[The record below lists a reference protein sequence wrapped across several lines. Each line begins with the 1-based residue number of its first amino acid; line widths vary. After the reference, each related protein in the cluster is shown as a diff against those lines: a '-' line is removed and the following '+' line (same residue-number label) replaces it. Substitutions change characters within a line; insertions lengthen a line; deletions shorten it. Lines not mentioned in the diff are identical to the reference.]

1 MPEIIKQIAVSNP
14 MLALLAYSILVN
26 LWLVTKFLKH
36 TEANTSRHDVERR
49 TRDAV
54 IVKQFQ
60 DERSHLLSVIENN
73 THMLALINAKFKTE
87 HVPIVPQARNWRR
100 FH

>member
-1 MPEIIKQIAVSNP
+1 MPDIIQQIAVSNP
-14 MLALLAYSILVN
+14 ALALLAYSILVN

-36 TEANTSRHDVERR
+36 TESTGNQHDAERR
-49 TRDAV
+49 RRDDV
-54 IVKQFQ
+54 LIKQFQ

-73 THMLALINAKFKTE
+73 THMLALINAKLRTE
-87 HVPIVPQARNWRR
+87 SPSILPYTKPVRR